1 MADDVVPPFTPGQPR
16 YSPETF
22 AGRLRNIASQLN
34 PFMLLKSDGDVDAAK
49 ALLQRHDAGASSAS
63 DAELWAAQELC
74 AARVHPDT
82 RENILLPLC
91 FAAYAPMQPPIVLGM
106 LWPGG
111 GALNQAFWQ
120 CYNQSYNSAV
130 FFANKN
136 KSSPVSD
143 ADAALSFAGSV
154 AASVALGAGVTKL
167 GASMTHPVWG
177 PRVAGWAGFA
187 GCVGAGWASLLLMR
201 RDELANGVN
210 VVDGDGA
217 VRGQSKIAAREG
229 IGKCCAARV
238 VWNVP
243 ATGITPV
250 ALAAWH
256 ATPLCAALPF
266 APKMAVDTAIIT
278 SGIIVGVYGGQAL
291 YVQRASIDA
300 AALEP
305 EFQGLAAK
313 DGSPVTSFTYN
324 KGL

>member
-1 MADDVVPPFTPGQPR
+1 MADEVVPKFTPGQPR

-49 ALLQRHDAGASSAS
+49 ALLQRHDAGASDAS

-143 ADAALSFAGSV
+143 ADARCRSPA
-154 AASVALGAGVTKL
+154 
-167 GASMTHPVWG
+167 PW
-177 PRVAGWAGFA
+177 PRPSRSA
-187 GCVGAGWASLLLMR
+187 
-201 RDELANGVN
+201 
-210 VVDGDGA
+210 
-217 VRGQSKIAAREG
+217 
-229 IGKCCAARV
+229 
-238 VWNVP
+238 
-243 ATGITPV
+243 
-250 ALAAWH
+250 
-256 ATPLCAALPF
+256 
-266 APKMAVDTAIIT
+266 
-278 SGIIVGVYGGQAL
+278 
-291 YVQRASIDA
+291 RASPSSA
-300 AALEP
+300 RP
-305 EFQGLAAK
+305 
-313 DGSPVTSFTYN
+313 
-324 KGL
+324 

>member
-1 MADDVVPPFTPGQPR
+1 MAEVVPKFTPGQPR

-22 AGRLRNIASQLN
+22 GGRLRNIASQLN

-49 ALLQRHDAGASSAS
+49 ALLRRHDAGASNAS

-82 RENILLPLC
+82 GENILLPLC
-91 FAAYAPMQPPIVLGM
+91 YAAYAPMQPPIVLGM

-154 AASVALGAGVTKL
+154 AASVALGVGCTKL

-217 VRGQSKIAAREG
+217 VRGQSRVAAREG

-238 VWNVP
+238 VWNIPPPGSRPSRFAGTRRRSARRCPSRRRWPWTRPSSRP
-243 ATGITPV
+243 ASSSASTGARRCTCSARPSTRPRSSPSSKAWRRSARSPD
-250 ALAAWH
+250 ALH
-256 ATPLCAALPF
+256 P
-266 APKMAVDTAIIT
+266 
-278 SGIIVGVYGGQAL
+278 
-291 YVQRASIDA
+291 
-300 AALEP
+300 
-305 EFQGLAAK
+305 
-313 DGSPVTSFTYN
+313 
-324 KGL
+324 

>member
-1 MADDVVPPFTPGQPR
+1 M
-16 YSPETF
+16 
-22 AGRLRNIASQLN
+22 
-34 PFMLLKSDGDVDAAK
+34 
-49 ALLQRHDAGASSAS
+49 
-63 DAELWAAQELC
+63 
-74 AARVHPDT
+74 
-82 RENILLPLC
+82 
-91 FAAYAPMQPPIVLGM
+91 
-106 LWPGG
+106 
-111 GALNQAFWQ
+111 
-120 CYNQSYNSAV
+120 
-130 FFANKN
+130 
-136 KSSPVSD
+136 
-143 ADAALSFAGSV
+143 

-187 GCVGAGWASLLLMR
+187 GCVGAGWASLVLMR
-201 RDELANGVN
+201 RDELAHGVN

-217 VRGQSKIAAREG
+217 VRGQSRVAAREG

-238 VWNVP
+238 VWNIP

>member
-1 MADDVVPPFTPGQPR
+1 MAEVVPKFTPGQPR

-22 AGRLRNIASQLN
+22 GGRLRNIASQLN

-49 ALLQRHDAGASSAS
+49 ALLRRHDAGASNAS

-74 AARVHPDT
+74 AAR
-82 RENILLPLC
+82 
-91 FAAYAPMQPPIVLGM
+91 PPIALGM

-143 ADAALSFAGSV
+143 ADARAVAVVRRSV
-154 AASVALGAGVTKL
+154 GV
-167 GASMTHPVWG
+167 
-177 PRVAGWAGFA
+177 
-187 GCVGAGWASLLLMR
+187 R
-201 RDELANGVN
+201 RAR
-210 VVDGDGA
+210 A
-217 VRGQSKIAAREG
+217 VAAREG

-238 VWNVP
+238 VWNIP

-256 ATPLCAALPF
+256 ATPLCAGAP

-313 DGSPVTSFTYN
+313 DGRP
-324 KGL
+324 